1 LLREVL
7 HPAVVAL
14 FRLALIEAERSPKV
28 ARALDEGGRK
38 ANRAALVAFLSRA
51 MAQGLIAGGDP
62 ETIAAQFL
70 ALLWGDLL
78 ISVLM
83 RLAEPPAPTEI
94 EQRARS
100 AAVAVL
106 RRYPGHRSALGRV
119 SPHSR
124 PIGGSRSHCH
134 QERLA
139 RAVCGGLARRCNFG

>member
-1 LLREVL
+1 M
-7 HPAVVAL
+7 VAL

-83 RLAEPPAPTEI
+83 RLAEPPASTEI

-106 RRYPGHRSALGRV
+106 RLYPGHRKRARSGQSHTAYPYEDHVR
-119 SPHSR
+119 
-124 PIGGSRSHCH
+124 IAAKNGSR
-134 QERLA
+134 
-139 RAVCGGLARRCNFG
+139 RAICGGLARRCNFG